1 MPELEPV
8 DPERCQC
15 LIQGGSFMT
24 FGPRPVERCKRKPYY
39 IVTETKPAED
49 GLKGSMSL
57 CKKCYEKFTERF
69 PADFATKVTVKRWIK
84 ENSNLSIPT

>member
-15 LIQGGSFMT
+15 LFQLGSFMT
-24 FGPRPVERCKRKPYY
+24 FGPRPMERCKRKAHYV
-39 IVTETKPAED
+39 ITENEPNED

-57 CKKCYEKFTERF
+57 CRKCYEVFAKRYPE
-69 PADFATKVTVKRWIK
+69 DFATKVTVNRWIK
-84 ENSNLSIPT
+84 ENNN